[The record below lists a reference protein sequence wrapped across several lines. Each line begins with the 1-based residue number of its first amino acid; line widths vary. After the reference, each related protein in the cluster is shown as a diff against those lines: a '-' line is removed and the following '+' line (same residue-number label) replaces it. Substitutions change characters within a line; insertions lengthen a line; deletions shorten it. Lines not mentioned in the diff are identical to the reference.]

1 MLISRNAIK
10 GGRSAR
16 TRNAKEVEQAH
27 VVLRAHDPRALQAG
41 EEALLD
47 HEAQAIAPLVLA
59 AANQTGRVMAKGAAN
74 VVNAPSKVARKEDPL
89 SSNFSQP

>member
-1 MLISRNAIK
+1 MLISRNATI

-16 TRNAKEVEQAH
+16 TRNVR
-27 VVLRAHDPRALQAG
+27 VVDTLGLRAHDPRALQAG
-41 EEALLD
+41 DEALSD

-59 AANQTGRVMAKGAAN
+59 TANQAGKVMAKGAAN

-89 SSNFSQP
+89 YSNFSLP